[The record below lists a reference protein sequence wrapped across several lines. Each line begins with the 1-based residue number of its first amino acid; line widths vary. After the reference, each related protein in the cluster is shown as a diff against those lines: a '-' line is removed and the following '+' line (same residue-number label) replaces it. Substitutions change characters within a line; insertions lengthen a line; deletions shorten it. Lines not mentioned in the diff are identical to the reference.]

1 MDATTCAPPG
11 ARSARALQRLVDIQR
26 AAVELVLKKGYDGFT
41 MDDLAARV
49 GVSRRTLFNHVPDKA
64 SAVLGP
70 FDEKTPDPTALETFR
85 AGGPHGRLFDDLVH
99 AVDTVVAA
107 KDDDTGLIPPGHHA
121 LVDQAIRSDGKVM
134 QLVAHR
140 FEIVTA
146 MLQDAVTARE
156 GWKPGDLRA
165 RALAATILSLL
176 RLTLDRLAE
185 ADDDADFTTHFHEVL
200 AADAA
205 VRAAA

>member
-11 ARSARALQRLVDIQR
+11 ARSARALKRLIDIQH
-26 AAVELVLKKGYDGFT
+26 AAAELVLEKGYDGFT

-70 FDEKTPDPTALETFR
+70 FDEHSPDPAALEIFR
-85 AGGPHGRLFDDLVH
+85 AGGPHGRLKDDLVH
-99 AVDTVVAA
+99 AIDTVVAT
-107 KDDDTGLIPPGHHA
+107 KDDSGLIPPGHHA
-121 LVDQAIRSDGKVM
+121 LVDRAIRTDGKVM

-140 FEIVTA
+140 FELVTA

-156 GWKPGDLRA
+156 GWERDDLRA
-165 RALAATILSLL
+165 RALAATVLSLL

-185 ADDDADFTTHFHEVL
+185 VDDDADFTTHFHEVL

-205 VRAAA
+205 ARDAA